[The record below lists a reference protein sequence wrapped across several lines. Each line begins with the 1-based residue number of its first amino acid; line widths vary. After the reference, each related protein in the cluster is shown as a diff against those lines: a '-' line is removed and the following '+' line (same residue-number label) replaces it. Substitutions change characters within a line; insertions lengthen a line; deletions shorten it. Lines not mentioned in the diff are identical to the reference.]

1 VRSSAD
7 SCGRKAPQ
15 YLVPVFVPSTGTLPG
30 GAAPMQ
36 ELAHLAGHAQQFLT
50 TLTAEQATAAC
61 ALGALLLQYLSYR
74 RGRAE
79 R

>member
-1 VRSSAD
+1 
-7 SCGRKAPQ
+7 
-15 YLVPVFVPSTGTLPG
+15 
-30 GAAPMQ
+30 MQ
-36 ELAHLAGHAQQFLT
+36 ELVHLTGYAQQFLT

-74 RGRAE
+74 RGKTE